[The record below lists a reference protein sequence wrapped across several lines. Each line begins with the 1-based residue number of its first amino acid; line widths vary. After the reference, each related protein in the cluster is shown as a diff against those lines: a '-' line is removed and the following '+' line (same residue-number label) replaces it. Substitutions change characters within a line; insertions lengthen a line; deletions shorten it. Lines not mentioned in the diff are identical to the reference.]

1 MTIALARVQSS
12 SESDAIS
19 MTSLSGRGFGGSDAS
34 LFFFGFACFER
45 EVRELDVEEVG
56 LVRLAVNGVRV
67 SRENASSML
76 CCPLEDRSTG
86 IMAETLEMDHC
97 VLQ

>member
-1 MTIALARVQSS
+1 LAGVQSS

-19 MTSLSGRGFGGSDAS
+19 ITSLSGRGFGGSDAS
-34 LFFFGFACFER
+34 FFFFSCFER
-45 EVRELDVEEVG
+45 EGRELDVEDVG

-86 IMAETLEMDHC
+86 IMAETLGT
-97 VLQ
+97 LG